1 MYRSLQRCFQVE
13 LLISNTLIVLSMNT
27 LIVFMG
33 YRALSSS
40 QLLLMW
46 INRNSGEIIR
56 SHFFWDE
63 NSENFKVT
71 TEPKFKHSCSGLG
84 YAFLSSHHRTSQEA
98 FRWWKVDMN
107 CPGWP
112 EVPTSGTGVLSAC
125 SIRDD
130 VLKCLVCVCACV
142 CVCVCVCFKWSVS
155 RSFISDS
162 ATHGLY
168 SPPGSSVRGI
178 LQARTLEC
186 VAMPSS
192 RGSSQSR
199 DRTQVSRIAHRF
211 STIWATRQDVNY
223 IIHKSLVAMYY
234 HGHITT

>member
-1 MYRSLQRCFQVE
+1 MTPVLIFLAVDFADSLNLESVMYRSLQRCFQVE

-130 VLKCLVCVCACV
+130 VLKCRVCV
-142 CVCVCVCFKWSVS
+142 CVCVCVCVF
-155 RSFISDS
+155 
-162 ATHGLY
+162 
-168 SPPGSSVRGI
+168 
-178 LQARTLEC
+178 
-186 VAMPSS
+186 
-192 RGSSQSR
+192 
-199 DRTQVSRIAHRF
+199 
-211 STIWATRQDVNY
+211 
-223 IIHKSLVAMYY
+223 
-234 HGHITT
+234 

>member
-1 MYRSLQRCFQVE
+1 
-13 LLISNTLIVLSMNT
+13 MNT
-27 LIVFMG
+27 LSEFMA

-40 QLLLMW
+40 QPLLMW

-56 SHFFWDE
+56 SHFIWDE

-71 TEPKFKHSCSGLG
+71 TEPKFKHSCLGLG

-125 SIRDD
+125 SIRGD
-130 VLKCLVCVCACV
+130 VLKCLVCVCV
-142 CVCVCVCFKWSVS
+142 CVCVLKWSVS

-168 SPPGSSVRGI
+168 SPPGSSVCGI
-178 LQARTLEC
+178 LQARTLEW

-199 DRTQVSRIAHRF
+199 DRTQVSHIAHRF
-211 STIWATRQDVNY
+211 FTIWATRQGVNY

-234 HGHITT
+234 HGHLTT